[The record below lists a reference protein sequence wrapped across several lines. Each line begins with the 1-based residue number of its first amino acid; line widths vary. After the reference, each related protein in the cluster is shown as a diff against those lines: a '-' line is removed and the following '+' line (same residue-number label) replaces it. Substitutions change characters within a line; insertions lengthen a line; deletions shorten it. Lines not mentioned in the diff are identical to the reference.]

1 MWKLRWVSEES
12 LGIYKLSQLGELSFG
27 KLMLKLGEL
36 GELRTF
42 LGGKLQ
48 KCCSPCSQIMKL
60 GEMSFGIYKLAELN
74 FWNVEVG

>member
-36 GELRTF
+36 GWV
-42 LGGKLQ
+42 
-48 KCCSPCSQIMKL
+48 
-60 GEMSFGIYKLAELN
+60 SFEY
-74 FWNVEVG
+74 F